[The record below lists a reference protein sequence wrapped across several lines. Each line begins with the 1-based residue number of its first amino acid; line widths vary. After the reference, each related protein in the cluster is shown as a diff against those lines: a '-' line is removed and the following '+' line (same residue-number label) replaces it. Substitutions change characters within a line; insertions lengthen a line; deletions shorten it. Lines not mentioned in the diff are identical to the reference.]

1 MIVAS
6 FVNPVLVTLPFVGFK
21 VYTYGLCIAAALASC
36 VGVVEMEIRRLQ
48 ISADGALL
56 MLAFIPGFG
65 IGSKVHLLVSSLAA
79 GGAVPN
85 MSLETGHSFMGS
97 AVGGLLTASLYGS
110 WCGLRTLVLL
120 DLIAPLV
127 PLGHAVGKIGCFLSG
142 DGCYGPRTRADA
154 PWAMSFPNGLVPV
167 REPVHPTPLYES
179 TLSMAL
185 FLFLHFAVAL
195 PQKGGRQ
202 RRVGVRSALTL
213 SLYGLER
220 MLVEPFR
227 RHPPSE
233 YLFGL
238 TEYQFLAVIFIL
250 IGGVLY
256 ALGSTMEPWPL
267 KLSEQDSDQAQD
279 KDNKKTQ

>member
-1 MIVAS
+1 M
-6 FVNPVLVTLPFVGFK
+6 
-21 VYTYGLCIAAALASC
+21 
-36 VGVVEMEIRRLQ
+36 
-48 ISADGALL
+48 

-65 IGSKVHLLVSSLAA
+65 IGSKVHLLVSALAA

-97 AVGGLLTASLYGS
+97 AVGGLMTASAYGW
-110 WCGLRTLVLL
+110 WCGLRPLILL

-142 DGCYGPRTRADA
+142 DGCFGPRTRADA
-154 PWAMSFPNGLVPV
+154 PWAMSFPNGLVPT
-167 REPVHPTPLYES
+167 RDPVHPTPLYES

-195 PQKGGRQ
+195 PRKGGSE

-220 MLVEPFR
+220 MVVEPFR

-233 YLFGL
+233 YLLGL
-238 TEYQFLAVIFIL
+238 TEYQFLAEPGL
-250 IGGVLY
+250 QAAGVEECLHRVLFHLTLRSMDLQIEEVVFSHDVPSSIQKISDVFLHRLTLY
-256 ALGSTMEPWPL
+256 AFPVWQSISSP
-267 KLSEQDSDQAQD
+267 
-279 KDNKKTQ
+279 